1 MKLEDEGI
9 LELNDEEMDIL
20 SKEIDAK
27 GHAEVIKSEIFRC
40 SRSAKQGQIVR
51 SNSNTEAS
59 ILVQNYREGL
69 LHPPN
74 QFSLDFS
81 KSSVEYKIP
90 LRNVISLKEPESRS
104 YSRILRSLYST
115 GGVDGGYKSRNY
127 LFFELL
133 NLLDS
138 QNLLTSGKA
147 LYLPAERVGL
157 ANNYRTF
164 VSSALQE
171 SIDSSL
177 LQASGVNLDFVKKLL
192 DIPDSED
199 RRQRSQEAISMEKN
213 LIKGKVTVER
223 DSFNIPQ
230 FSYDSEELSEKLPL
244 NMTSSMVSQIAPVV
258 LFLRYYGKSHRVLEQ
273 NPFKLTPL
281 EL

>member
-1 MKLEDEGI
+1 M
-9 LELNDEEMDIL
+9 
-20 SKEIDAK
+20 
-27 GHAEVIKSEIFRC
+27 
-40 SRSAKQGQIVR
+40 
-51 SNSNTEAS
+51 
-59 ILVQNYREGL
+59 
-69 LHPPN
+69 
-74 QFSLDFS
+74 
-81 KSSVEYKIP
+81 
-90 LRNVISLKEPESRS
+90 
-104 YSRILRSLYST
+104 
-115 GGVDGGYKSRNY
+115 
-127 LFFELL
+127 
-133 NLLDS
+133 LDS

-192 DIPDSED
+192 DIPETED

-213 LIKGKVTVER
+213 LIKGKITVER

-230 FSYDSEELSEKLPL
+230 FSYESEELSEKLPL

-258 LFLRYYGKSHRVLEQ
+258 LFLRYYGNSHRVLIVEEPEAHLHPENQ
-273 NPFKLTPL
+273 VKFTQEICSWVRRGYKVLLTTHSEWIIEELSNQALANEVQSSPRLDSSNVGIWEVHGSKNGSTLREIRWKPEEAGYDDGYDRVADKLSNRWFEYHEML
-281 EL
+281 E